1 MSFLSPSPFKDF
13 PVEGGQDFSPSF
25 YVLKYG
31 PDLNIRY
38 CNSNCQSYLGLKAGN
53 RMTGEDLKLLYGS
66 ENCFSFEMK
75 DPIAFSKSRVNA
87 NGVPLSLYWINF
99 ASAVEGSEGEIT
111 SMGIDFS
118 SWTLLKQK
126 LDDAERKCR
135 ILFEDVDIPIILT
148 DMKGKFIE
156 VNNEACRMLGYGK
169 EDLVK
174 MSYKDVVAE
183 GYAGIIEK
191 RIDGIS
197 EKPYFE
203 FSLDLINKDGRNIFV
218 HCRSKSIF
226 IGGRNE
232 ILTVARDMTEKRKS
246 DENEKRRRLKYE
258 TRDGNVYL
266 TNCLDGKTAIDAFNS
281 LVACGYSGIIV
292 SSRPEE
298 DVRENIDSDFKFY
311 WINNQKRPGT
321 IKPDYSSIDNSI
333 GEIPRKSVVLIED
346 IEYLEAYSDF
356 VNTILFVKSLK
367 ELALIKCSVFILCV
381 DLDLIDVKSRC
392 VLEKETSRITK
403 ISGERINH
411 NMERILKFVNDKNA
425 SGSRPTYTDACKAL
439 RTTRPTIKRNL
450 SGLISRRYLISH
462 IDGRSKRLEI
472 TDKGKKE
479 LENRIC

>member
-1 MSFLSPSPFKDF
+1 MSFFNSSPSKGFSAEDD
-13 PVEGGQDFSPSF
+13 QDFSPSF
-25 YVLKYG
+25 FVLKYDS
-31 PDLNIRY
+31 DLIIRY
-38 CNSNCQSYLGLKAGN
+38 CNSNCQRYLGLKAGN

-66 ENCFSFEMK
+66 ENYFSFEMK

-87 NGVPLSLYWINF
+87 NSFPLSLYWINF

-135 ILFEDVDIPIILT
+135 ILFENVDIPIILT
-148 DMKGKFIE
+148 DMEGRFIE

-174 MSYKDVVAE
+174 MSYKDVMTEEHAR
-183 GYAGIIEK
+183 IIEK
-191 RIDGIS
+191 KIGEIFKKS
-197 EKPYFE
+197 YFE
-203 FSLDLINKDGRNIFV
+203 FSLDLINKDGRNIFA

-232 ILTVARDMTEKRKS
+232 ILTVARDMTEKRKNEE
-246 DENEKRRRLKYE
+246 DEKRRRLKYDIK
-258 TRDGNVYL
+258 DGNVYL
-266 TNCLDGKTAIDAFNS
+266 ANCVDRETTIDSFNN
-281 LVACGYSGIIV
+281 LVACGYSGIV
-292 SSRPEE
+292 ASSQSEE
-298 DVRENIDSDFKFY
+298 ELRKNINSDFKFY
-311 WINNQKRPGT
+311 WINSQKRPGSF
-321 IKPDYSSIDNSI
+321 KPDYSMIDNSM
-333 GEIPRKSVVLIED
+333 GKIPRKSVVLIDD
-346 IEYLEAYSDF
+346 IEYLEANASYM
-356 VNTILFVKSLK
+356 NALLFVKSLK

-381 DLDLIDVKSRC
+381 DLDLIEAKSRY
-392 VLEKETSRITK
+392 VLEKETSIIAK
-403 ISGERINH
+403 ISGERFNH

-425 SGSRPTYTDACKAL
+425 SGLRPTYTDACKAL
-439 RTTRPTIKRNL
+439 KITRPTIKRNL